1 MTHKFTHKFVV
12 PKVPP
17 LVLTLRRQKQEA
29 EDQDEWEWQ
38 DLQQQAPRS
47 EWWKHVPKEHWDA
60 VKEETPPKDD
70 TDSEPPKVGGAPR
83 SRAGRVQIRPK
94 QVRRSRIRNVK
105 PTALRVQNIVVAR
118 GMLGRVSRSGKPQS
132 PNIVHVKIMT
142 ITLPIGAKHTWLQAT
157 V

>member
-1 MTHKFTHKFVV
+1 MTHKFVV

-47 EWWKHVPKEHWDA
+47 EWWKHVPKEQWDA

-70 TDSEPPKVGGAPR
+70 TVPEPPKVGEAPR
-83 SRAGRVQIRPK
+83 SRVGRVQIRPR

>member
-70 TDSEPPKVGGAPR
+70 TDPEPPKVGEAPR
-83 SRAGRVQIRPK
+83 SRAGRVQIRPR

>member
-1 MTHKFTHKFVV
+1 MTHKFVV
-12 PKVPP
+12 PK
-17 LVLTLRRQKQEA
+17 E
-29 EDQDEWEWQ
+29 EW
-38 DLQQQAPRS
+38 DGL
-47 EWWKHVPKEHWDA
+47 KE
-60 VKEETPPKDD
+60 KTPPKDD
-70 TDSEPPKVGGAPR
+70 TIPEPPKVGKALR
-83 SRAGRVQIRPK
+83 SRVGRNQIRPR

-132 PNIVHVKIMT
+132 PNIVHMKIMT